1 MSWRGVSVLVTGA
14 GGFIGSH
21 LAERLAQEGA
31 RVRGFVRYNSRH
43 DAGLLR
49 YVAPPVA
56 RGIEVVMGDV
66 KDPESVRRAVAGSE
80 VVFHLAALVGIPYS
94 YHAPL
99 DYVQTNVLGTAH
111 LLAAAREAGV
121 RRLVQTSSSEVYG
134 TAQYA
139 PIDERHALVGQSPYA
154 ASKIAADKLAEAYH
168 RSFDLPAA
176 TIRPFNTYGPRQ
188 SARAVLPT
196 IITQALQGET
206 IRLGSVHPTRDLTYI
221 TDMVDAFLAVGAQE
235 QAVGEV
241 FNVGS
246 GREVAVEQ
254 LVEVVGSALGRQLR
268 IEVEPQ
274 RVRPARSEVERLLCD
289 AGRARQA
296 LGWRPA
302 VSLEEGV
309 AATIEWIRGHLDLY
323 PSGVYA
329 L

>member
-1 MSWRGVSVLVTGA
+1 MSWRGTAVLVTGA

-21 LAERLAQEGA
+21 LAERLAQDGA
-31 RVRGFVRYNSRH
+31 RVRAFVRYNSRS
-43 DAGLLR
+43 DPGLLR
-49 YVAPPVA
+49 YVAPEAA
-56 RGIEVVMGDV
+56 RAIEVVMGDL
-66 KDPESVRRAVAGSE
+66 KDPESVRRAAAGSE

-121 RRLVQTSSSEVYG
+121 RRLVQTSTSEVYG

-139 PIDERHALVGQSPYA
+139 PIDERHPLAGQSPYA

-168 RSFDLPAA
+168 RSFDLPVA

-196 IITQALQGET
+196 IITQALTGER
-206 IRLGSVHPTRDLTYI
+206 ISLGALHPTRDLTFI
-221 TDMVDAFLAVGAQE
+221 TDIVEAFLAVGARE
-235 QAVGEV
+235 RAVGEV
-241 FNVGS
+241 FNVGT
-246 GREVAVEQ
+246 GREVTVER
-254 LVEVVGSALGRQLR
+254 LTEVVGGALGRRLR
-268 IEVEPQ
+268 IEVEAA
-274 RVRPARSEVERLLCD
+274 RVRPAASEVERLLCD
-289 AGRARQA
+289 AGRAREV

-309 AATIEWIRGHLDLY
+309 AATIEWIRAHLDLY
-323 PSGVYA
+323 PSGVYV

>member
-1 MSWRGVSVLVTGA
+1 VNWRGTAVLVTGA

-21 LAERLAQEGA
+21 LAERLAGEGA
-31 RVRGFVRYNSRH
+31 RVRAFVRYNSRS
-43 DAGLLR
+43 DPGLLR
-49 YVAPPVA
+49 VVAPETSSA
-56 RGIEVVMGDV
+56 LEVVMGDL

-121 RRLVQTSSSEVYG
+121 RRLVQTSTSEVYG

-139 PIDERHALVGQSPYA
+139 PIDERHPLAGQSPYA

-168 RSFDLPAA
+168 RSFDLPVA

-196 IITQALQGET
+196 IITQALAGEH
-206 IRLGSVHPTRDLTYI
+206 IKLGALHPTRDLTYI
-221 TDMVDAFLAVGAQE
+221 TDIVEAFLAVGAHE
-235 QAVGEV
+235 RAVGEV
-241 FNVGS
+241 FNVGT
-246 GREVAVEQ
+246 GREVTVEQ
-254 LVEVVGSALGRQLR
+254 LVEVVGRAVGKRLR
-268 IEVEPQ
+268 IEVEAE
-274 RVRPARSEVERLLCD
+274 RLRPARSEVERLLCD
-289 AGRARQA
+289 ASRAHEV

-302 VSLEEGV
+302 VSLEDGV
-309 AATIEWIRGHLDLY
+309 TATIEWIRAHLDFY
-323 PSGVYA
+323 PSGVYV